1 VTSKATYKIISY
13 NDGTT
18 NYTDISDYNIADL
31 NVPFTKVNND
41 FSPIFEGLQLE
52 TTTDQSSGVLQND
65 DTILIAIDQDG
76 TEYVR
81 FVGYVYRME
90 TVYSAGATLYR
101 YEIRHIF
108 DKLKDVTTT
117 DLYDTSFS
125 DTTSKTLRESNIR
138 NGISS
143 NIDWYDVTLYGVF
156 EQIFASDWYDGL
168 TFDIDYTN
176 CSGNMQEVLDEYC
189 LSSLCLRYLGTDYSD
204 EEITSGTEDL
214 VNCWDLIRELLKTL
228 GVKAYFNFDYNSGSP
243 TATVY
248 LENANSKPTKTTF
261 TDVDVNTYAEQL
273 KELTEQKRF
282 ILKQS
287 MLTIQDNTDENNI
300 HYYFSPL
307 MYGIPNQHIY
317 RITTSGSNLLVQLY
331 GNHYFPATGNRV
343 IREIN
348 FLNEGAIRG
357 ALEVGEE
364 WVYIGVSTIDAI
376 DRDIAECRYIRVNLG
391 STFPISQID
400 YNINKTTGVHYAEI
414 DSDDAGWGAFLLQT
428 YDITIGGFFNSL
440 LTFFFSGTY
449 THNST
454 SAGAG
459 YPATAG
465 QYNIDST
472 SGTVKITVSKTAISN
487 YTGTVAND
495 GNVTEGQGSAG
506 TPNYITNI
514 TEKND
519 YNPTGGGNTTVKVI
533 TSILHGITAG
543 DGDTLFIFNTGLT
556 EYDGNSWT
564 ENNVTNTNLSSGEYR
579 VIDAN
584 TIYIYD
590 DGEDNIDYAKCKVVF
605 PKYDNKQTLVSDGRS
620 ETSISLMD
628 YLVIYRP
635 GYSSAGDWKQDWFT
649 VDFEA
654 GTNNLL
660 MNLDALTFDYHTF
673 WNLYQYSQNYTD
685 IISRTINIDD
695 DPTTNPAVISSKQI
709 SYNLKDHSIDIIQ
722 DDTT

>member
-1 VTSKATYKIISY
+1 MTSKATYKIISY

-108 DKLKDVTTT
+108 DKLKDKTTT

-125 DTTSKTLRESNIR
+125 DTTSKTLKESNIK
-138 NGISS
+138 NGITD
-143 NIDWYDVTLYGVF
+143 IDWYDVTLYGVF

-300 HYYFSPL
+300 HYYFSPVL
-307 MYGIPNQHIY
+307 YGIPWQVVNWIKTS
-317 RITTSGSNLLVQLY
+317 TTTPANLDLMFPA
-331 GNHYFPATGNRV
+331 NHYFPATDNSV
-343 IREIN
+343 IRKLK
-348 FLNEGAIRG
+348 FLDYGALEGD
-357 ALEVGEE
+357 LEVGEGWNYKDTDE
-364 WVYIGVSTIDAI
+364 IEIPE
-376 DRDIAECRYIRVNLG
+376 RDIVETRFIRTNLG
-391 STFPISQID
+391 TIYPIEEAVIAKA
-400 YNINKTTGVHYAEI
+400 YNLDAYTTITITGH
-414 DSDDAGWGAFLLQT
+414 GLTGNT
-428 YDITIGGFFNSL
+428 YDLSID
-440 LTFFFSGTY
+440 TFFDTKGSIYIAGTY
-449 THNST
+449 LWQTGTGNPT
-454 SAGAG
+454 TAG
-459 YPATAG
+459 YYKIQDANTIIVRKSQESILP
-465 QYNIDST
+465 NIAIFAYY
-472 SGTVKITVSKTAISN
+472 GTIT
-487 YTGTVAND
+487 ND
-495 GNVTEGQGSAG
+495 GSVTEDQGSAG
-506 TPNYITNI
+506 TPAYISYI
-514 TEKND
+514 QD
-519 YNPTGGGNTTVKVI
+519 YTPATPPGNVKRI
-533 TSILHGITAG
+533 YTPAGHGIVPG
-543 DGDTLFIFNTGLT
+543 SGDTLFIFGTGNSD
-556 EYDGNSWT
+556 YDGNSWT
-564 ENNVTNTNLSSGEYR
+564 EQTTLADLSSGEFYA
-579 VIDAN
+579 DAIGGFY
-584 TIYIYD
+584 IYLYD
-590 DGEDNIDYAKCKVVF
+590 DGESDVAQAKCKVVF
-605 PKYDNKQTLVSDGRS
+605 PKYDNKQTLVSEGMS

-654 GTNNLL
+654 GVDNLL

-673 WNLYQYSQNYTD
+673 WNLYQYSQNYTT

-695 DPTTNPAVISSKQI
+695 DPTTNPAIISSKQI